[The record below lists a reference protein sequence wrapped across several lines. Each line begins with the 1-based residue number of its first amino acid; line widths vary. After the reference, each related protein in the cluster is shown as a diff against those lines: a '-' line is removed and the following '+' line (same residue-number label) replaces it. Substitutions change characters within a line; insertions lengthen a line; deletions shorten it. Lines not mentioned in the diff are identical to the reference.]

1 MATKVSY
8 KQGTKAK
15 YLSLDEHLSTALY
28 WCTDTRELFKGDD
41 LYTDG
46 ARFVD
51 DKASLPA
58 YELAADGKIYICLDN
73 GNGYV
78 LNKTRDAWVQVIYG
92 VDGATIGLTTAGLM
106 EVKAVPVD
114 KINGLEDKV
123 AELVQAEV
131 GSLTPDVDVATS
143 EKAGIVKPSV
153 EFTVG
158 ADGLL
163 SVASIATTKVAG
175 LEARLVAL
183 ESGTGDADAL
193 DDIIKA
199 ITWEDMV

>member
-51 DKASLPA
+51 NKESLPA
-58 YELAADGKIYICLDN
+58 YELAADGKLYICLDN

-78 LNKTRDAWVQVIYG
+78 LNEDRNAWVQVIYG
-92 VDGATIGLTTAGLM
+92 VDGTTIGLTTAGLM

-114 KINGLEDKV
+114 KINGLDEKV

-131 GSLTPDVDVATS
+131 GSLTPDVATS

-158 ADGLL
+158 PDGLL
-163 SVASIATTKVAG
+163 SVASISTKKVDG
-175 LEARLVAL
+175 LEARLLAL
-183 ESGTGDADAL
+183 ESGTGDAEAL

-199 ITWEDMV
+199 ITWEDMA